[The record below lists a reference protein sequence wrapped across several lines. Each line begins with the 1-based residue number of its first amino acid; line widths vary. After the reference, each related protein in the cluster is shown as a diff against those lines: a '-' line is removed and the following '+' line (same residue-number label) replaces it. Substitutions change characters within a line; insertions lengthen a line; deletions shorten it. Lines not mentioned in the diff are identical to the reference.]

1 MAQTSC
7 GRESSVACG
16 ACVLGPGTR
25 VCSSLLGRFEL
36 LSMLLADDRE
46 LPAADVIATL
56 ATSSVHSVASCV
68 CCLFPANAKFSCA
81 LIFC

>member
-16 ACVLGPGTR
+16 ACVLGPGMR

-36 LSMLLADDRE
+36 LSMLLADDRD
-46 LPAADVIATL
+46 LHAAGAIATL
-56 ATSSVHSVASCV
+56 ATSSVRSVASCV
-68 CCLFPANAKFSCA
+68 CVFFQ
-81 LIFC
+81 